1 MFDPL
6 VAERIAT
13 EQERKGHLTDAIS
26 KAVEA
31 ISKQDA
37 RPGEAIIVCPVG
49 TVKPETVGLI
59 KDVVRDH
66 HVYAVVVTE
75 MPSPEYCKNHKVL
88 VVQDTSDLPMQEL
101 PQIPDFEEV
110 LRKSAEI
117 EELVDDK
124 QQRHRERQYQK
135 EQNKLRARFYRR

>member
-1 MFDPL
+1 
-6 VAERIAT
+6 
-13 EQERKGHLTDAIS
+13 
-26 KAVEA
+26 
-31 ISKQDA
+31 
-37 RPGEAIIVCPVG
+37 
-49 TVKPETVGLI
+49 
-59 KDVVRDH
+59 
-66 HVYAVVVTE
+66 